1 MSPEAAP
8 GDPRNGP
15 IPSYASTKLI
25 AYIGNKRALLPSLRA
40 VFVELEG
47 RSAIGT
53 FLDPFAG
60 TGSVSRLARC
70 LGYRVMANDAEEY
83 SLAVN
88 ACWLGIPAEARND
101 LFAAEGGIDAVFSR
115 INRFHPEREDEAP
128 EGGEVE
134 PYIARHYAP
143 ADTAR
148 ADWRRERLFYTRENA
163 VFLDRA
169 RSYVEAFRPRP
180 ANGNGA
186 GDVRSHNAA
195 LERAVLLGPL
205 IYEAATHV
213 NTSGVFKAFHKGF
226 GGHGRDALGRIMGAM
241 ALEPPEL
248 WPGEGAELCRGDA
261 AAFCEGRS
269 ADLCYLDP
277 PYNQHQY
284 GSNYHLLNTIARWD
298 GSAVSEERTPE
309 GELAEKAGIP
319 PRWKETR
326 SAFCSRAGA
335 AGAFRGLFEAVDA
348 RFIVLSYNSEAILPP
363 DELYD
368 LLERGA
374 DVEMRSLEYVT
385 YPGGRQSA
393 TRGIRNR
400 ELLFI
405 ARRLPETRRAGRQD
419 GGASE
424 RSFPEARSAERESRI
439 AGLKAELRLARLLSS
454 AFDPAKLGPLAD
466 EQGRIMFRWDGL
478 ELRLPCYRLLA
489 IDAAAA
495 GLCAALDAEAKD
507 ALSDLLEPAALRDNG
522 AACEACIALLESGC
536 AERRLQALALR
547 RLRKIAHR
555 KYASA
560 FEACAGRLEA
570 AARKGELGRLAASV
584 ADLRAIYELR
594 RSGSPRAKSP

>member
-1 MSPEAAP
+1 MSPEAGP
-8 GDPRNGP
+8 GDARNGP
-15 IPSYASTKLI
+15 VPSYASTKLI

-47 RSAIGT
+47 RSGIGS

-83 SLAVN
+83 SLTVN
-88 ACWLGIPAEARND
+88 ACWLGIPAEACGE
-101 LFAAEGGIDAVFSR
+101 LFAGEGGIEAVFSR
-115 INRFHPEREDEAP
+115 VNRFHPEREDELP
-128 EGGEVE
+128 GGVPVE

-169 RSYVEAFRPRP
+169 RSFIEDYRPRP
-180 ANGNGA
+180 AEGGA
-186 GDVRSHNAA
+186 EADQRSHNAV
-195 LERAVLLGPL
+195 LERAILLGPL
-205 IYEAATHV
+205 VYEAATHV

-226 GGHGRDALGRIMGAM
+226 GGHGRDALGRIMGPM

-248 WPGEGAELCRGDA
+248 WPGEGAELGRGDA
-261 AAFCEGRS
+261 AAFCAGRS

-298 GSAVSEERTPE
+298 GSAISEERSAE

-319 PRWKETR
+319 PRWRETR
-326 SAFCSRAGA
+326 SAFCSRTGA

-368 LLERGA
+368 LLARHAE
-374 DVEMRSLEYVT
+374 VEMRSMEYVT

-405 ARRLPETRRAGRQD
+405 ARRLSETRRSGMPDCGPVGKAP
-419 GGASE
+419 
-424 RSFPEARSAERESRI
+424 PEARAGERESRI
-439 AGLKAELRLARLLSS
+439 SDLRAELRLARVLSC
-454 AFDPAKLGPLAD
+454 AFDPARLGPLAD
-466 EQGRIMFRWDGL
+466 EAGCVTFRREGL
-478 ELRLPCYRLLA
+478 ELSLPSYRLLA
-489 IDAAAA
+489 IEMAASDLCA
-495 GLCAALDAEAKD
+495 GLDADAKNALA
-507 ALSDLLEPAALRDNG
+507 DLLEPAVLRDNG

-536 AERRLQALALR
+536 AERRVQALALR

-555 KYASA
+555 KYGPV

-570 AARKGELGRLAASV
+570 AARKGGLEKLAISV
-584 ADLRAIYELR
+584 AGLRAIYELR
-594 RSGSPRAKSP
+594 LSSSPRARGP